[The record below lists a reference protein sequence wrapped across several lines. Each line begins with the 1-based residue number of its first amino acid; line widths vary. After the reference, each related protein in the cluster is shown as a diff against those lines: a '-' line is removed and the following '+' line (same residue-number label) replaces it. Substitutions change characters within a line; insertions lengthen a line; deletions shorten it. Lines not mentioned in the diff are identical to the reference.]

1 MTTFINADNG
11 VSSGSAGLKSTADSS
26 GVLALQSSGSTAF
39 TINTDL
45 TSVFATSMRESV
57 TVTATAMATS
67 LNFDAITQ
75 SILYYT
81 SNATANATINFRGN
95 ASTSLNTMMST
106 GQSLSVVFLNTNNA
120 TPYYLNA
127 FTIDGTSVTPKWQGG
142 TAPTSGN
149 ASSIDAYVFTIIK
162 TASATYTVLASQT
175 KFA

>member
-1 MTTFINADNG
+1 MPTILNADNG
-11 VSSGSAGLKSTADSS
+11 TISGSAGLKQTADSS
-26 GVLALQSSGSTAF
+26 GILALQSSGSTAF
-39 TINTDL
+39 TVNPDL
-45 TSVFATSMRESV
+45 TSVFATSMRETV
-57 TVTATAMATS
+57 TVSATAMATS

-75 SILYYT
+75 SILFYT
-81 SNATANATINFRGN
+81 TNATANSSINFRGN

-106 GQSLSVVFLNTNNA
+106 GQSLSVVFLNTNGA

>member
-1 MTTFINADNG
+1 MSTISASTTTTTALVQTGDTTGALVLQTGATPSTSLTLNAD
-11 VSSGSAGLKSTADSS
+11 
-26 GVLALQSSGSTAF
+26 Q
-39 TINTDL
+39 

-57 TVTATAMATS
+57 TVTAIAMATS

-95 ASTSLNTMMST
+95 SGTSLNTMMST
-106 GQSLSVVFLNTNNA
+106 GQSLSVVFMNTNGA
-120 TPYYLNA
+120 TAYYLNA